1 MYRGAKAALLREPSK
16 EGGASV
22 HHGADGLGDTQFSD
36 SPDISLI
43 KSETAPNALCRL
55 AREHTGTFVYI
66 EFRVD
71 LQYVVVYFS
80 CQ

>member
-22 HHGADGLGDTQFSD
+22 HHGADGLGDTHFSD

-43 KSETAPNALCRL
+43 KSETAANALCRL

-66 EFRVD
+66 E
-71 LQYVVVYFS
+71 LMLVYLYIC